1 MNRWWAQMVRSKSI
15 KRTLLK
21 RVACALV
28 MIVVVLSLAACG
40 SSSKSDGP
48 TRADYNEMIKVIN
61 VNDDYDLI
69 DVRSALYSFAPAFCN
84 AESYSNL
91 EKAVNAISDYST
103 DALKSI
109 LMQSTYTAR
118 AEYKEVK
125 GIYYCS
131 PEHSSDGKGKFL
143 IVMGFKDSDINNYS
157 TGQLSYMQFTM
168 TDDGLLSQL
177 EQW

>member
-1 MNRWWAQMVRSKSI
+1 MVHSKNI
-15 KRTLLK
+15 KRSTIK
-21 RVACALV
+21 RVACALLISV
-28 MIVVVLSLAACG
+28 MVLSLAAC
-40 SSSKSDGP
+40 SSSNSSDGP
-48 TRADYNEMIKVIN
+48 TRADYNEMVKVIN
-61 VNDDYDLI
+61 VNDDYDLV
-69 DVRSALYSFAPAFCN
+69 DVRSALYNFAPAFYN

-168 TDDGLLSQL
+168 TNDGLLSQL

>member
-15 KRTLLK
+15 KRTFLT
-21 RVACALV
+21 LV
-28 MIVVVLSLAACG
+28 SCMMVLSLAACG

>member
-1 MNRWWAQMVRSKSI
+1 MVRSNSI
-15 KRTLLK
+15 KARLIT
-21 RVACALV
+21 VVIACT
-28 MIVVVLSLAACG
+28 IVLGLAAC
-40 SSSKSDGP
+40 SSSNSSDGP

-61 VNDDYDLI
+61 VNDDYDLV
-69 DVRSALYSFAPAFCN
+69 DVRSALYNFAPAFCN

-168 TDDGLLSQL
+168 TNDGLLSQL